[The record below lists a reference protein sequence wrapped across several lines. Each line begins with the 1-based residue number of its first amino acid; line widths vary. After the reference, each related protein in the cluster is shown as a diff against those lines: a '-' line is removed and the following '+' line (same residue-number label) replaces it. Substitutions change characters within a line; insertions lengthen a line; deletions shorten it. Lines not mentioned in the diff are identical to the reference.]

1 MKGCFG
7 ENMSPND
14 LIRQR
19 QGFQDNRI
27 MQHESI
33 LKLHFAM
40 FRFVTLLTRPI
51 DLTGRGKGFG
61 RLDHG

>member
-14 LIRQR
+14 LIHSRQD
-19 QGFQDNRI
+19 FQDNRI
-27 MQHESI
+27 MQRESI
-33 LKLHFAM
+33 LKPHFAM
-40 FRFVTLLTRPI
+40 FRSVTLLIRPI
-51 DLTGRGKGFG
+51 DPTDGGKSFG